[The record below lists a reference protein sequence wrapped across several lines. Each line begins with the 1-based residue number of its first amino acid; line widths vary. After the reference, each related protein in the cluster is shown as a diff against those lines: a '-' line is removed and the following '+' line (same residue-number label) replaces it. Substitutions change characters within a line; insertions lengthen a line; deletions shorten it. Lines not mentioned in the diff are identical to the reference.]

1 MDNGYSLEKISAMG
15 FAWSHSYDST
25 LLRTKHPGR
34 INKYNQD
41 RNGYNPAHQKAPC
54 FKPA

>member
-1 MDNGYSLEKISAMG
+1 MYVAIGTDLPLHISLKKVPL
-15 FAWSHSYDST
+15 HT